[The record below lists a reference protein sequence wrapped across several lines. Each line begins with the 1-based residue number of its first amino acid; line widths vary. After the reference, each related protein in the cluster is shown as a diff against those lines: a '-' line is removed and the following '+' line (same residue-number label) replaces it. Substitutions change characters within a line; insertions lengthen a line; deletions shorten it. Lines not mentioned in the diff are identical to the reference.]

1 MQHHPA
7 IDPGTIGVFR
17 VVLTRLGPLEIW
29 GPLHLVAILLSL
41 VAIVLCIL
49 DLPLGPPKGWQWG
62 SNLNKNG
69 QQMIGTMVIDLWI

>member
-29 GPLHLVAILLSL
+29 GPLHLVAILLAL

-62 SNLNKNG
+62 IKP
-69 QQMIGTMVIDLWI
+69 QQKWPANDRDHGD